1 MKKTN
6 LKKILSLMLCVVLIA
21 AMALL
26 AGCGENPEEEAL
38 TKVVTDGAVV
48 GEGAVSFP
56 LVITDGEGNVVNVTV
71 NTDEKTVG
79 AALLAV
85 ELIAG
90 EESEFGLYIKTVN
103 GITADYD
110 VDKTYWGFYI
120 DGEYAMTGVD
130 ATEIVEGSTYSLTV
144 EKGE

>member
-38 TKVVTDGAVV
+38 TKVVTDGAIV